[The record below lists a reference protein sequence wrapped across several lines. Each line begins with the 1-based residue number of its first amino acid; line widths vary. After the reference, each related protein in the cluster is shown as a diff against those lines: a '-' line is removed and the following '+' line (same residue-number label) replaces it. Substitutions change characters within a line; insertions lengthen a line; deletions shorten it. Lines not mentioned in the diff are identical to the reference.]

1 MMLEADAMELA
12 TSGLV
17 WLVYADGSY
26 CAVDLK
32 DYCAMGVPALN
43 GVKVRLSLRSAMAES
58 ARIRR
63 RS

>member
-1 MMLEADAMELA
+1 MQLESDAMEMA
-12 TSGLV
+12 TSGLLY
-17 WLVYADGSY
+17 LVYTDGSY

-32 DYCAMGVPALN
+32 DYCAMGVPALS